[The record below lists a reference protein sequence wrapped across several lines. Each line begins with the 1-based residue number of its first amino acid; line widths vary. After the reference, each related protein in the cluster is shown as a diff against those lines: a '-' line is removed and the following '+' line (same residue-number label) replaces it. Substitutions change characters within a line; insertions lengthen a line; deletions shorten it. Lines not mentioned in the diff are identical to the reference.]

1 MHTLVTLLVTLASL
15 GGEPTR
21 PAQPDSTQRCVGSS
35 ATVIRRIQTIVRSE
49 PAFELRDYKTN
60 QAKELLQ
67 FFNAKPP
74 TTNYAADQIMTLAD
88 TSEDGNENTLV
99 LLMTTGCITQIIQT
113 PRESWKEVIQKS
125 IGSDV

>member
-21 PAQPDSTQRCVGSS
+21 PAQPDSMQRCVGSS
-35 ATVIRRIQTIVRSE
+35 AAVIRRIQTIVRSE
-49 PAFELRDYKTN
+49 SAFELRDYKAN
-60 QAKELLQ
+60 QARDVLQ
-67 FFNAKPP
+67 IFNAEPP
-74 TTNYAADQIMTLAD
+74 SSNYAADQIMALAD
-88 TSEDGNENTLV
+88 TSEEGNKNTLV

-113 PRESWKEVIQKS
+113 SRKSWQAVIQKS